1 MMSSAFNDWVKTRQ
15 ARVEETAC
23 KNLPKADL
31 FPEPLHEAMR
41 YSVLGGGKRV
51 RPLLVYA
58 VGEMLG
64 AKSSDLD
71 LTALAI
77 ECVHSYSLI
86 HDDMPCM
93 DNDMLRH
100 GKPTTHARFG
110 EAMAML
116 AGDALQPEAFCILSQ
131 TELPAERKVLLVEH
145 LAQASSTRGMCGGQ
159 AIDLSMVGKKMTLEE
174 LRRMHAM
181 KTGALLLCSVLMGA
195 ACGKERA
202 DEEAILASLKEY
214 GTAIGLAFQIVDD
227 ILDVTAD
234 TALLGKTAGKDAKE
248 DKPTYVSLLGL
259 ESAKEMAKEQYEKA
273 CHALERLPD
282 DLPGKERL
290 REIAYFIVGRNY

>member
-1 MMSSAFNDWVKTRQ
+1 
-15 ARVEETAC
+15 
-23 KNLPKADL
+23 
-31 FPEPLHEAMR
+31 
-41 YSVLGGGKRV
+41 
-51 RPLLVYA
+51 
-58 VGEMLG
+58 
-64 AKSSDLD
+64 
-71 LTALAI
+71 
-77 ECVHSYSLI
+77 
-86 HDDMPCM
+86 
-93 DNDMLRH
+93 
-100 GKPTTHARFG
+100 
-110 EAMAML
+110 
-116 AGDALQPEAFCILSQ
+116 
-131 TELPAERKVLLVEH
+131 
-145 LAQASSTRGMCGGQ
+145 
-159 AIDLSMVGKKMTLEE
+159 
-174 LRRMHAM
+174 M
-181 KTGALLLCSVLMGA
+181 KTGALLLCSALMGA

-273 CHALERLPD
+273 CRALDQLPD